1 VSTGQLRSLHAFQ
14 APLVA
19 SSFQFLRIG
28 ASLFDGEN
36 WFAIHAPLNLS
47 FFELAHGKSAERHAY
62 NTKLVKR
69 VFREK
74 KTVLAEYAGH
84 HDFFVPVGIDRVES
98 VLISGPF
105 ATARPTSAQVLER
118 WRWLTGRHGHPSDP
132 EFAHY
137 LSMTLGTLTLEP
149 AQVEAFRRL
158 LEGFASLIAG
168 RGDPHALSIE
178 ARELTAKVEQARFV
192 EWAWDV
198 AREMIDERTARVWVS
213 PQMGGALT
221 RLGLKRLPEHVLVG
235 LTSGRSD
242 NRDVVGAMFNRDRFQ
257 RACIDLARRNHAVGG
272 RVGEHGVMFLVV
284 PRASGAGVGRAL
296 AQLGDRAIELARR
309 GFDLDLHVGSSSVE
323 GSASLGERYQQALA
337 AAELALSQA
346 RRFARADARPRRAP
360 SSLRALRRTLGA
372 TQERPLTLPS
382 RFERYMEA
390 VAIHSGYRM
399 ESARA
404 HLEAGFDEAADALFS
419 SGILPEKS
427 YLDMCDALENAARD
441 ALTASDLFAA
451 YRRAIADL
459 VDLAER
465 PVRATQ
471 DRSLRRAVT
480 FIHQHFAEPMALA
493 RVARVAGFA
502 PSYFSQ
508 LFKRR
513 EKMNFEN
520 YVNQLRIEHAKE
532 LLGVTDLSLERVGQL
547 SGFPLRSYF
556 HRVFKRAVGT
566 TPAEYRRM
574 RPRPG
579 TPDGGAISS

>member
-1 VSTGQLRSLHAFQ
+1 LHSFQ
-14 APLVA
+14 SPLVA

-47 FFELAHGKSAERHAY
+47 FFELAHGKSAERHGY
-62 NTKLVKR
+62 NNRLVKR
-69 VFREK
+69 VMRER
-74 KTVLAEYAGH
+74 KTVLAEYAGF
-84 HDFFVPVGIDRVES
+84 HDFFVPVGMDRIES

-105 ATARPTSAQVLER
+105 ATERPTSTGILER

-132 EFAHY
+132 EFAYY

-149 AQVEAFRRL
+149 EQIDSFQRL

-168 RGDPHALSIE
+168 RGNPRALSNE
-178 ARELTAKVEQARFV
+178 ARALTQKVEQARFV

-213 PQMGGALT
+213 PQMGGALA

-235 LTSGRSD
+235 LVSGRSD
-242 NRDVVGAMFNRDRFQ
+242 DRDPVGTMLNRDRFQ

-272 RVGEHGVMFLVV
+272 RVGDHGVMFLVA
-284 PRASGAGVGRAL
+284 PRSSGGGAGRAQ
-296 AQLGDRAIELARR
+296 AQLADRATELARR
-309 GFDLDLHVGSSSVE
+309 GFGLELHVGSSSPD
-323 GSASLGERYQQALA
+323 GTASLGERYQRALG

-346 RRFARADARPRRAP
+346 VPFTRADARSRRAP
-360 SSLRALRRTLGA
+360 SSLRALRRRLGA
-372 TQERPLTLPS
+372 SEERPLTLAS
-382 RFERYMEA
+382 RFERYSEA

-404 HLEAGFDEAADALFS
+404 HLEAGFDQAAEALFS
-419 SGILPEKS
+419 TGILPEKS

-441 ALTASDLFAA
+441 ASTASDLFAA

-459 VDLAER
+459 VDLAEH

-480 FIHQHFAEPMALA
+480 FIHQHFAEPVTLA
-493 RVARVAGFA
+493 QVARIAGFA

-513 EKMNFEN
+513 ERMNFED

-532 LLGVTDLSLERVGQL
+532 LLGISDLSLERIGQL

-566 TPAEYRRM
+566 TPAAYRRM
-574 RPRPG
+574 RPRE
-579 TPDGGAISS
+579 SSGVRQRNQVHGKA